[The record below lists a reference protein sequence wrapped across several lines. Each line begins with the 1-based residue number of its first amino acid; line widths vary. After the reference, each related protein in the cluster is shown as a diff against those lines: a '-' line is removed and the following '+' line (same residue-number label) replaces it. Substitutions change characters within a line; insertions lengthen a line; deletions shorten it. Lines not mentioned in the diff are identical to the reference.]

1 MYGTEVLDR
10 YLDCGLNE
18 RGHGRHDRIGKEHA
32 DFDRLTA
39 LDLTAPSGPDL
50 KPLLKAAV
58 ANTMKASTKPCPM
71 KNNLRIS
78 TPRSGLIRKG
88 DTPVQPQGSLNGDT
102 MVNRTPRDI
111 KAGIFGELFQ
121 RL

>member
-1 MYGTEVLDR
+1 M
-10 YLDCGLNE
+10 
-18 RGHGRHDRIGKEHA
+18 
-32 DFDRLTA
+32 
-39 LDLTAPSGPDL
+39 
-50 KPLLKAAV
+50 KPLLNAAV

-71 KNNLRIS
+71 KNDLRIS

-88 DTPVQPQGSLNGDT
+88 DTPIQLQGSVNGDA
-102 MVNRTPRDI
+102 MVKHTPRDI